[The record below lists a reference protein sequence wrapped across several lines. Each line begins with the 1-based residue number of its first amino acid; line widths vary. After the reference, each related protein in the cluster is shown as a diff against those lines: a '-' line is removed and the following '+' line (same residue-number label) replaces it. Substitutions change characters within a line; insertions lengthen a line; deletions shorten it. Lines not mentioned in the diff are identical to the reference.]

1 LKDIYTYRVPCNN
14 LPLKLLKLMV
24 LRSDSSEL
32 RLRFEDLVDVDG
44 RLSVLPLNLVP
55 ATSAGTSL
63 VEGARKPLLFDRVR
77 TLDLLAVKSILKVR
91 TKGPTRRIHSGRS
104 NGVVVR
110 LFNCPQCS
118 IKANEA

>member
-14 LPLKLLKLMV
+14 LPVKLLKLMV

-44 RLSVLPLNLVP
+44 RLSVLPLKLVP

-77 TLDLLAVKSILKVR
+77 TLDLLAVKSI
-91 TKGPTRRIHSGRS
+91 
-104 NGVVVR
+104 
-110 LFNCPQCS
+110 
-118 IKANEA
+118 